1 MKHSSLPTA
10 SAFLLGAAFL
20 AVALPSAPVAFGE
33 GLLDFS
39 TIDLDRYSDAPFKD
53 DETDIAVSVLTEER
67 ILMGND
73 PSAGSGQARTFAP
86 DRNLNRAE
94 FVQIVMR
101 LLDDDGTV
109 NKNCFP
115 DVNPDA
121 WYADP
126 ICRAKALGIVRGNA
140 RPGVEES
147 LWRFEP
153 NRDVQY
159 EEAVKMLVQ
168 VYALPVSGDTNG
180 ADWYV
185 PYVEAAEDMDLAIR
199 GLNPGDRITRGEMA
213 RLTVAF
219 LAESEGQLGELR
231 DAEDGNV
238 TSSSSSSSR
247 TSSSSSRS
255 TSSSSTSSSSS
266 VSSGSFSNDP
276 DTNLTVRSNF
286 LILGDVTPV
295 LGAVDFFAQ
304 SEPVDVRQL
313 NIRFASN
320 PSSIQQIRVY
330 AEDDGRLLGTSL
342 REPSG
347 DYEILVADG
356 ALSLPHRADFGVYV
370 RALMK
375 PADGGASGGQIVQ
388 IEHIEAEGD
397 GVWSDGEYTVTTTET
412 FLPFETAPAAITV
425 FRSTGSVTSSVF
437 IPGGDITLG
446 NFDVRARSNDNDY
459 TVEISSLTFRLAKS
473 SDVTLSDVKLTIP
486 GSGASSA
493 CTVSTGFIT
502 CDSIPLS
509 VGTVDDEQLLRLT
522 ADVALAQGDSD
533 PYLQVTFQSGGS
545 PTNPGDIVWTD
556 GRTTYDWLAIDE
568 PIARGIR
575 YE

>member
-1 MKHSSLPTA
+1 MKYSTLPTA
-10 SAFLLGAAFL
+10 SAFLVGAAFV
-20 AVALPSAPVAFGE
+20 AVALPSAPTAFGE
-33 GLLDFS
+33 GRLDFS
-39 TIDLDRYSDAPFKD
+39 TIDLDRYSDAPFRD

-67 ILMGND
+67 ILFGND
-73 PSAGSGQARTFAP
+73 DGTFAP
-86 DRNLNRAE
+86 RRNLNRAE
-94 FVQIVMR
+94 FAQIVMR

-185 PYVEAAEDMDLAIR
+185 PYIEAAEDMDLAVR
-199 GLNPGDRITRGEMA
+199 GLTPGDRITRGEMA

-219 LAESEGQLGELR
+219 LAESEGQLEELR
-231 DAEDGNV
+231 DAENGSM
-238 TSSSSSSSR
+238 SSSSRSSSSR

-255 TSSSSTSSSSS
+255 SVSSISSSSSS
-266 VSSGSFSNDP
+266 VSSGSFSSDP
-276 DTNLTVRSNF
+276 DTDLRVRSNF

-320 PSSIQQIRVY
+320 PTSIQQIRVY
-330 AEDDGRLLGTSL
+330 AEEDGRLLGTSL

-347 DYEILVADG
+347 DYEIPVADG
-356 ALSLPHRADFGVYV
+356 ALRLPHRAEFGVYV

-397 GVWSDGEYTVTTTET
+397 GVWSDGEYTVSTTET

-425 FRSTGSVTSSVF
+425 FQSTGAVTSSVF
-437 IPGGDITLG
+437 IPGGDVTLG
-446 NFDVRARSNDNDY
+446 NFEVKARSNDNDY
-459 TVEISSLTFRLAKS
+459 TVEISSLTFRVAMS
-473 SDVTLSDVKLTIP
+473 SEVSLSDVKLTVP
-486 GSGASSA
+486 GSGASSE

-522 ADVALAQGDSD
+522 ADVTLADGADD
-533 PYLQVTFQSGGS
+533 PYLQATFQSGGS

-568 PIARGIR
+568 PVARGIR
-575 YE
+575 YQ

>member
-1 MKHSSLPTA
+1 MKYSTLPTA
-10 SAFLLGAAFL
+10 SAFLVGAAFV
-20 AVALPSAPVAFGE
+20 AVALPSAPTAFGE
-33 GLLDFS
+33 GRLDFS
-39 TIDLDRYSDAPFKD
+39 TIDLDRYSDAPFQD

-73 PSAGSGQARTFAP
+73 DGTYAP
-86 DRNLNRAE
+86 NRNLNRAE
-94 FVQIVMR
+94 FAQIVMR

-185 PYVEAAEDMDLAIR
+185 PYIETAEDMDLVVR
-199 GLNPGDRITRGEMA
+199 GLTPGDRITRGEMA

-219 LAESEGQLGELR
+219 LAESEDQLEELR
-231 DAEDGNV
+231 DAEDGSM
-238 TSSSSSSSR
+238 SSSSRSNSSR
-247 TSSSSSRS
+247 TSSSSPRS
-255 TSSSSTSSSSS
+255 SISSTPSSSSS
-266 VSSGSFSNDP
+266 VSSGSFSSDP
-276 DTNLTVRSNF
+276 DTNLRVRSNF

-330 AEDDGRLLGTSL
+330 AEQDGRLLGTSL

-347 DYEILVADG
+347 DYEIPVADG
-356 ALSLPHRADFGVYV
+356 ALRLPHRAEFGVYV

-397 GVWSDGEYTVTTTET
+397 GVWSDGEYTVSTTET

-425 FRSTGSVTSSVF
+425 FQSTGAVTSSVF
-437 IPGGDITLG
+437 IPGGDVTLG
-446 NFDVRARSNDNDY
+446 NFEVKARSNDNDY
-459 TVEISSLTFRLAKS
+459 TVEISSLTFRVAKS
-473 SDVTLSDVKLTIP
+473 SEVSLSDVKLTVP

-509 VGTVDDEQLLRLT
+509 VGTVDDAQLLRLT
-522 ADVALAQGDSD
+522 ADVTLADGADD

-568 PIARGIR
+568 PVARGIR
-575 YE
+575 YQ

>member
-1 MKHSSLPTA
+1 MKYSSLPTA
-10 SAFLLGAAFL
+10 SAFLLGAAFV
-20 AVALPSAPVAFGE
+20 AVALPTAPAFGE
-33 GLLDFS
+33 GRLDFS

-53 DETDIAVSVLTEER
+53 DETDLAVSVLTEEQV
-67 ILMGND
+67 LMGND
-73 PSAGSGQARTFAP
+73 DGTFAAN
-86 DRNLNRAE
+86 RNLNRAE

-140 RPGVEES
+140 RPGVQES

-168 VYALPVSGDTNG
+168 VYALPVSGDTEG

-185 PYVEAAEDMDLAIR
+185 PYVEAAEDMDLSIE
-199 GLNPGDRITRGEMA
+199 GLNPGDQITRGEMA

-219 LAESEGQLGELR
+219 LAESEGQLDELR
-231 DAEDGNV
+231 DAEDG
-238 TSSSSSSSR
+238 SMSSSSSSR
-247 TSSSSSRS
+247 TSSSSSRPI
-255 TSSSSTSSSSS
+255 SSSSRSSTSSSS
-266 VSSGSFSNDP
+266 VSSGSFSSDP
-276 DTNLTVRSNF
+276 DSNLRVRSNF
-286 LILGDVTPV
+286 LILGEVTPV
-295 LGAVDFFAQ
+295 LGSADFFAQ
-304 SEPVDVRQL
+304 TEPVDVRQL
-313 NIRFASN
+313 NIRFSGN
-320 PSSIQQIRVY
+320 PASIQQVRVY

-347 DYEILVADG
+347 DYEILLADG
-356 ALSLPHRADFGVYV
+356 ALRLPHRAEMGVYV

-397 GVWSDGEYTVTTTET
+397 GVWSDGEYTVATTET

-425 FRSTGSVTSSVF
+425 FQSTGSVTSSVF
-437 IPGGDITLG
+437 IPGGDVTLG
-446 NFDVRARSNDNDY
+446 NFEVKARSNDNDY
-459 TVEISSLTFRLAKS
+459 SVEISSLTFRVAKS
-473 SDVTLSDVKLTIP
+473 SEVTLSDVKLSVP

-522 ADVALAQGDSD
+522 ADVTLADGADD

-556 GRTTYDWLAIDE
+556 GRTTYDWIGIDE

-575 YE
+575 YQ